1 MNARRMTS
9 SGLTGLDTRLCRLN
23 TITISQVLIV
33 RKAVASGLPD
43 LTRNTAAYA
52 TLAT

>member
-1 MNARRMTS
+1 MTS
-9 SGLTGLDTRLCRLN
+9 SGLTGLDTRLCTRLCRQN

-33 RKAVASGLPD
+33 RKAIASGLLD